1 MQDLTWQLQV
11 QAVIV
16 KEQAQDEA
24 FSRIKEKD
32 KSKVWTGYLQ
42 ITQVSAVLKEMTSLS
57 K

>member
-24 FSRIKEKD
+24 FPGIKEKD
-32 KSKVWTGYLQ
+32 KTKIWTGYLQ

>member
-24 FSRIKEKD
+24 FSGIKEKD
-32 KSKVWTGYLQ
+32 KTKIWTGYLQ
-42 ITQVSAVLKEMTSLS
+42 ITQVSAVLKEMT
-57 K
+57 